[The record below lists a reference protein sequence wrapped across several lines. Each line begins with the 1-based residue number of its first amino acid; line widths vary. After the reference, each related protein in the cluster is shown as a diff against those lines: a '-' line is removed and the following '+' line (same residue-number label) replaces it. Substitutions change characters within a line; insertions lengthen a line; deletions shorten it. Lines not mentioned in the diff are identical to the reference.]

1 MVEYTYR
8 FECLNAPAG
17 STCANNG
24 TYYSQVVATKRNWE
38 NGLAKGLW
46 SYGYS
51 PSTTEDVTTV
61 NFPGGR
67 YVFRHYGSKAY
78 LGGNQLPGQS
88 IWKVGLLKEK
98 ETYNGTTLVKR
109 ELYTWE
115 PLNQISTERYVRP
128 PYLQYSD
135 YATFAPVLTR
145 KEIVLDG
152 TSYVTTYG
160 NFDASFNP
168 QTITETGQ
176 TTRTTNVTYFPRTAG
191 QNIAHL
197 VQDEV
202 LQGEATGKNI
212 YRTFDANGNLTQIT
226 RRGVTEN
233 YTYHPSGD
241 VRTRT
246 NARNQTWTYPTYVRG
261 VPTVEQHPAAVQIS
275 RTVNAT
281 GTIASETNGRG
292 YTTTYG
298 YDGMNR
304 LTAIQ
309 RPAGTPVSVSWNVSG
324 LNTTG
329 RTVTRGVYTQTTAFD
344 PFGRI
349 ASVNTNG
356 ITKNYSYNDLGH
368 MSFESY
374 LSSSLGDTY
383 GSDVLGRIVSV
394 THGDGTGRSQ
404 SYLSGNQ
411 TRITNERGYVTLYTY
426 RSFGDPDNKDERA
439 LMRIDAPEGVS
450 TVFARNI
457 LGQIGSV
464 TQGGI
469 TRSYAYYATNNFLLS
484 VTDPETGIT
493 TFGRDPVGN
502 MTSRVVGISATTGF
516 GYDGLNRLTSI
527 DYPGTT
533 PDVAFGYDGNNNVT
547 SLSNGVTSRSYGYDT
562 NDNLLSESLSI
573 NGRTFNASHSYNG
586 LDYIASTTYPSGR
599 VVAYN
604 PDALGRATTVAPYIA
619 NAIGYHPTG
628 TPNDFTYNNGRRTT
642 IGFNS
647 RQWIQQI
654 AAFDSATYLA
664 DLRYGYDGIGNVSAI
679 ADALNSSFSRSL
691 GYDGLDRLYTANGVW
706 GAGAI
711 RYDTAGN
718 ITSQTLGSFNL
729 SYSYSSN
736 RLATTSGSKSYAFG
750 YDTYG
755 NVTANGYNNF
765 AYNDASN
772 LTTVTTT
779 AGAIVGTYTYDGNNM
794 RARVQ
799 QGGKDTYVFYAKDG
813 KLLGEYDAD
822 GRYKEYAYLGTRLV
836 AMRGVSPNNLA
847 PIANA
852 GPDQSIGE
860 GLPVALN
867 GGASSDSDGTIARY
881 SWRQTAGPTVSLT
894 GPATATPTF
903 TAPRVLANTT
913 LTFTLYVNDGD
924 YGTASDS
931 VNVVVQNTSNDDDND
946 GLSDPWEMQYFGTL
960 AYGPND
966 DPDGDGIS
974 NLQENIEGTNP
985 TVAAPAPSQVTVI
998 QANGGISSNIISWQS
1013 VTSAASYNVYWSTS
1027 PGVTKANGNRIS
1039 GTRTP
1044 YGHPGLTNGT
1054 RYYYVVTAQNNSG
1067 ESAESPEVS
1076 AVPSIAPL
1084 IPILEMLLND

>member
-1 MVEYTYR
+1 M
-8 FECLNAPAG
+8 
-17 STCANNG
+17 
-24 TYYSQVVATKRNWE
+24 
-38 NGLAKGLW
+38 
-46 SYGYS
+46 
-51 PSTTEDVTTV
+51 
-61 NFPGGR
+61 
-67 YVFRHYGSKAY
+67 
-78 LGGNQLPGQS
+78 
-88 IWKVGLLKEK
+88 
-98 ETYNGTTLVKR
+98 
-109 ELYTWE
+109 
-115 PLNQISTERYVRP
+115 
-128 PYLQYSD
+128 
-135 YATFAPVLTR
+135 
-145 KEIVLDG
+145 
-152 TSYVTTYG
+152 
-160 NFDASFNP
+160 
-168 QTITETGQ
+168 
-176 TTRTTNVTYFPRTAG
+176 
-191 QNIAHL
+191 
-197 VQDEV
+197 
-202 LQGEATGKNI
+202 
-212 YRTFDANGNLTQIT
+212 
-226 RRGVTEN
+226 
-233 YTYHPSGD
+233 
-241 VRTRT
+241 
-246 NARNQTWTYPTYVRG
+246 
-261 VPTVEQHPAAVQIS
+261 
-275 RTVNAT
+275 NAT

-292 YTTTYG
+292 YTTTYS

-349 ASVNTNG
+349 ASANTNG
-356 ITKNYSYNDLGH
+356 ITKNYRYNDLGH
-368 MSFESY
+368 VSFESY
-374 LSSSLGDTY
+374 LSSTLGDTY
-383 GSDVLGRIVSV
+383 GTDVLGRVVSV

-411 TRITNERGYVTLYTY
+411 MRITNERGYVTLHTY
-426 RSFGDPDNKDERA
+426 RSFGDPDNSDERV

-469 TRSYAYYATNNFLLS
+469 TRSYAYYATNNFLQS

-493 TFGRDPVGN
+493 SFGRDPVGN

-527 DYPGTT
+527 DYPGIT

-547 SLSNGVTSRSYGYDT
+547 SLSNGVSLRSYGYDT
-562 NDNLLSESLSI
+562 NDNLLTESLNI

-586 LDYIASTTYPSGR
+586 LDYIASTTYPSGQ
-599 VVAYN
+599 VVTYN
-604 PDALGRATTVAPYIA
+604 PDALGRATTVVPYIA

-654 AAFDSATYLA
+654 AAFDSATYLT
-664 DLRYGYDGIGNVSAI
+664 DLRYGYDGAGNVSAI
-679 ADALNSSFSRSL
+679 TDALNSSFSRSL
-691 GYDGLDRLYTANGVW
+691 GYDGLDRLTGANGVW
-706 GAGAI
+706 GAGSFG
-711 RYDTAGN
+711 YDAAGN
-718 ITSQTLGSFNL
+718 ITSQTLGSFSL

-736 RLATTSGSKSYAFG
+736 RLAATSGSKSYAFG

-755 NVTANGYNNF
+755 NITANGYNNF

-779 AGAIVGTYTYDGNNM
+779 AGAVVGTYTYDGNNM

-799 QGGKDTYVFYAKDG
+799 QGGKDTYIFYAKNG
-813 KLLGEYDAD
+813 NLLGEYDAD
-822 GRYKEYAYLGTRLV
+822 GRYKEYAYLGSRLV
-836 AMRGVSPNNLA
+836 AMRGVSPTNLA
-847 PIANA
+847 PVANA
-852 GPDQSIGE
+852 GPDQSVGE
-860 GLPVALN
+860 GLPVTLN
-867 GGASSDSDGTIARY
+867 GSGSSDPDGTISRY
-881 SWRQTAGPTVSLT
+881 SWRQTAGPTIALS

-903 TAPRVLANTT
+903 TAPRVSANTT
-913 LTFTLYVNDGD
+913 LTFALYVNDGD

-946 GLSDPWEMQYFGTL
+946 GLPDPWEMQYFGTL

-966 DPDGDGIS
+966 DPDGDGLS
-974 NLQENIEGTNP
+974 NMQEYIEGTNP
-985 TVAAPAPSQVTVI
+985 TVAAPTPARVTVV
-998 QANGGISSNIISWQS
+998 QANGGISSNIVSWQP
-1013 VTSAASYNVYWSTS
+1013 VTSAASYNVYWSTN

-1054 RYYYVVTAQNNSG
+1054 KYYYVVTAQNNSG

-1084 IPILEMLLND
+1084 IPILELLLSD